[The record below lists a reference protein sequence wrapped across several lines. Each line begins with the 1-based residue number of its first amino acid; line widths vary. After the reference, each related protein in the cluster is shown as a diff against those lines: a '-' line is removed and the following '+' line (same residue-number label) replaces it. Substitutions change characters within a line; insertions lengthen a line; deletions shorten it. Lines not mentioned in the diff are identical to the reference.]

1 MTQEDENNALSEMLQ
16 SYVDM
21 KAAQQQKKPGPV
33 PTSRRGASP
42 ATNRGRG
49 RPTPER
55 GPSIGPFVQ
64 FMR

>member
-1 MTQEDENNALSEMLQ
+1 MTQE

-33 PTSRRGASP
+33 PASRRASP
-42 ATNRGRG
+42 ATIRGRG
-49 RPTPER
+49 RPAPER